1 MIERNKCLNRRF
13 IATIVILGLA
23 MLFTI
28 PLFAEHKFKRE
39 SDSLEYILSQ
49 HSEPEIIIPILS
61 RLSLLNEQKPV
72 EISYLKRQYEA
83 AMQIDSIP
91 VAYSALRRL
100 SNYYYNIGNYD
111 SIVYWGNIVDS
122 IASSR
127 KEYPNALFDV
137 KCYACLNLI
146 WKMDYEVAMNMA
158 MSLYRQASKVDQK
171 YGLIRCSETL
181 GLIYRATLRDSD
193 AIVAYQEGL
202 DLLENMEGEL
212 ETQIRLTCYQL
223 ESCLKSYQI
232 DLAEKALKSYEQLAN
247 KQKILVEE
255 FGAIYPIKR
264 EYWLLYSHYVEFYL
278 QKNELDKAGEY
289 LKKAAKYAGNI
300 FAPGDYVEKTYL
312 FVQAMYYNKIG
323 NLPKALEF
331 IDELLAM
338 ERIPDE
344 LMLKADILKKQGKLN
359 EALLF
364 YDETLAFNSKRNDE
378 AFHRQINQLRT
389 LHEINNKEARSRE
402 LNMNNLR
409 MTHKQQQLIFLLL
422 IVVVL
427 LVLSYVMSVYIRR
440 TQRLKNELKKEKEL
454 LLESGEKLK
463 KEKIKADEAS
473 RMKSAFIANM
483 SHEIRTPLNA
493 IVGFSGLMLD
503 ETTIPEEK
511 KEYTSIIKNNTEL
524 MLNLVADVLDLSR
537 METGDLSFTFKS
549 YPLIECCRKALDS
562 IRHRMPEGVK
572 LTFTPAVESIIIYTD
587 ILRLQQLLTNL
598 MTNSI
603 KFTLQGEINLSYEL
617 IDEGKNVR
625 IAVTDTGYGIPL
637 EKQADIFKRFEKLD
651 DYKPGAGLG
660 LSICSL
666 IAVNLKGSISIDSTY
681 TTGARFF
688 FIHPCEIPGEAYSQE
703 TAEIN

>member
-1 MIERNKCLNRRF
+1 MAKM
-13 IATIVILGLA
+13 VIWGLA
-23 MLFTI
+23 MLFAT
-28 PLFAEHKFKRE
+28 PLFADNKLKQE
-39 SDSLEYILSQ
+39 SDSLERILSQ
-49 HSEPEIIIPILS
+49 HSDPEIIIPILS
-61 RLSLLNEQKPV
+61 RLSLLNEQKPIEV
-72 EISYLKRQYEA
+72 DYLRRQYEA

-100 SNYYYNIGNYD
+100 SNYYFNIGNYD

-122 IASSR
+122 IAGSR

-137 KCYACLNLI
+137 KCYACLNLL
-146 WKMDYEVAMNMA
+146 WEMNYEEAMGMA
-158 MSLYRQASKVDQK
+158 MSLYRLASDVDQK
-171 YGLIRCSETL
+171 YGLIRCSESL
-181 GLIYRATLRDSD
+181 GLIYQATLRDSD

-202 DLLENMEGEL
+202 DLLESTGGEL
-212 ETQIRLTCYQL
+212 EDQIRLTCYQV
-223 ESCLKSYQI
+223 ESCLKSYQV
-232 DLAEKALKSYEQLAN
+232 DLAEKTLIRYEQLTN
-247 KQKILVEE
+247 KQKILVDKS
-255 FGAIYPIKR
+255 GVIYPIKR
-264 EYWLLYSHYVEFYL
+264 EYWLLYCHYAELYL
-278 QKNELDKAGEY
+278 QKNELDKAREY

-300 FAPGDYVEKTYL
+300 FVSGDYVEKTYL
-312 FVQAMYYNKIG
+312 FVQAKFYNQIG
-323 NLPKALEF
+323 NLPKALDF
-331 IDELLAM
+331 INELLM
-338 ERIPDE
+338 LERIPDE
-344 LMLKADILKKQGKLN
+344 LMLKADILKKLGRLD
-359 EALLF
+359 EALLL
-364 YDETLAFNSKRNDE
+364 YDETLTYNSKRNDE
-378 AFHRQINQLRT
+378 TFRRQINQLRT
-389 LHEINNKEARSRE
+389 LHEINIKEARNWE

-409 MTHKQQQLIFLLL
+409 MNHKQRQLIFLML

-427 LVLSYVMSVYIRR
+427 LILSYIMSIYIRR
-440 TQRLKNELKKEKEL
+440 TQRLKDELKKEKDL
-454 LLESGEKLK
+454 LLKSGEKLK

-493 IVGFSGLMLD
+493 IVGFSGLLLD

-537 METGDLSFTFKS
+537 METGDLNFTFKS

-617 IDEGKNVR
+617 IDEGRNVR

-637 EKQADIFKRFEKLD
+637 EKQANIFKRFEKLD

-660 LSICSL
+660 LSICNL
-666 IAVNLKGSISIDSTY
+666 IAEHLKGSIFIDSTY
-681 TTGARFF
+681 TTGARFV
-688 FIHPCEIPGEAYSQE
+688 FIHPCEIPGETYSRE
-703 TAEIN
+703 TEETD

>member
-1 MIERNKCLNRRF
+1 
-13 IATIVILGLA
+13 

-28 PLFAEHKFKRE
+28 PLFAEHRFKQE

-72 EISYLKRQYEA
+72 EVDYLKRQYEA

-91 VAYSALRRL
+91 VAYSALKRL
-100 SNYYYNIGNYD
+100 SNYYFNIGNYD

-122 IASSR
+122 IAGSR
-127 KEYPNALFDV
+127 NEYPNALFDV
-137 KCYACLNLI
+137 KCYACLNLL

-158 MSLYRQASKVDQK
+158 MNLYQLASEVDQK
-171 YGLIRCSETL
+171 YGLIRCSESL
-181 GLIYRATLRDSD
+181 GLIYQATLRDSD

-202 DLLENMEGEL
+202 DLLENMDGEL
-212 ETQIRLTCYQL
+212 EVQLRLTCYQV
-223 ESCLKSYQI
+223 ESCLKSYQA
-232 DLAEKALKSYEQLAN
+232 DLAEKTLKRYEQLAN
-247 KQKILVEE
+247 KQKMLVEE
-255 FGAIYPIKR
+255 SGVIYPIKR
-264 EYWLLYSHYVEFYL
+264 EYWLLYCHYVELYL

-300 FAPGDYVEKTYL
+300 FAPGDYVEKIYL
-312 FVQAMYYNKIG
+312 FVQAKYYNQIG
-323 NLPKALEF
+323 NLPKALDF
-331 IDELLAM
+331 INELLTQ

-344 LMLKADILKKQGKLN
+344 LMLKADILKKLGRLN
-359 EALLF
+359 EALLL

-378 AFHRQINQLRT
+378 TFHRQINQLRT

-409 MTHKQQQLIFLLL
+409 MTHKQQQLIFLML

-427 LVLSYVMSVYIRR
+427 LVLSYVMFIYIRR
-440 TQRLKNELKKEKEL
+440 TQRLKNELKKEKDL

-493 IVGFSGLMLD
+493 IVGFSGLLLD

-572 LTFTPAVESIIIYTD
+572 LTFTPADESITIYTD

-617 IDEGKNVR
+617 IDEGRNVR

-666 IAVNLKGSISIDSTY
+666 IAANLKGSISIDSTY

-688 FIHPCEIPGEAYSQE
+688 FIHPCEIPGEVYSQE
-703 TAEIN
+703 TAKIN